1 MASSVTGT
9 NSTKEKVSEKGE
21 SITRNGTT
29 KSFHHHHSHDQKE
42 HRKKHSKKHHE
53 HQELP
58 KSKFGTKND
67 VNDDNEKANFASNL
81 DEMIRKEALELGASE
96 EDLKLVEDIE
106 DDDDNHSVQ
115 EFGEGSSDSKLTADV
130 QEYLKKLQFDNQED
144 IGKVEVEEKIVEK
157 RKFKSDMQK
166 AKESVPSQTADENT
180 QDSEEITLETQ
191 AESEVPEQKQGKKIV
206 FEDSNDVMQESS
218 KQHKLTNADL
228 KSVSSSI
235 FVVEPRND
243 WYSIPLELKSE
254 TPDRSLKQYE
264 IDELY
269 DRAKTVVN
277 KENDLYYSEFNKK
290 SSQQRFLSQVLS
302 SGTLSDKISALTLLV
317 QEAPLHNIKSLDN
330 LLGMCSKKSRNAAIQ
345 CVDAIV
351 DLFVNGII
359 PSNRKLKYFKNQP
372 LTKDLTDM
380 QLAIFYFEDYLKGW
394 YFEFVS
400 TLERLSHDSIEFV
413 RTRVVTYI
421 FNLLIAKPEQEA
433 NLLRLGV
440 NKLGDI
446 DNKVSSKTTYS
457 IMTLE
462 QKHPAMVSIVT
473 DAIIDVIFRQKN
485 DHHAIYYGV
494 VTLNQTVLTKKQ
506 ESLANKLVNAY
517 FALFEKLLVQTDAD
531 NVGKLK
537 ESEHNNEGRHKHR
550 AKKGKHGGKS
560 VKQEIKTG
568 QEIAEERNSKA
579 FSAILTGLNRAFPFS
594 NLSEEV
600 FDSHLEVLYKITH
613 SSNFNTSVQA
623 LLLLQ
628 KVVEKSGKE
637 DKIDRYYRTLY
648 ESLLD
653 ARLLT
658 SSKQAIYLNLLFK
671 SLKYDTD
678 KGRVLAFAKR
688 ICQVCLCWLNV
699 GAISGM
705 LFLLLRLYKSVPE
718 LKNLLYNTPTDGALA
733 AKMEEEENE
742 ILVNQEPEKED
753 GINAAKKEY
762 KSKKDEQYD
771 PRKRD
776 PRFANAEKSSLWEIE
791 YFLRHFHPTVDLYA
805 DALIDGKRVPKPDL
819 GLYTLGHFLD
829 RFVYKKPK
837 KNLPTRG
844 QSIMQPLG
852 GPHTGDLLVKA
863 STISELREIPANTE
877 EWINRKVESIRPE
890 DRFFYEYFSAKQER
904 EQSSKFDKE
913 VAKQADEDFN
923 DNGEELDDDTVWEAL
938 VSSKPDI
945 EGDDLYDDEVAD
957 LNMSDLDDES
967 DDDDDDDEGDLNVD
981 NEEVLDAADLEDDS
995 DEGSIEGGDEK
1006 NDNSVREKEAGSE
1019 EDLETDQSQEEANDD
1034 DDDDD
1039 IRELLEAERSA
1050 QAENSDDEEVV
1061 LEEKDDDSTSSGSK
1075 RKSSEKGGKKKRVK
1089 LSSLPLFASVEDY
1102 ADLINGDDDSNDDG
1116 E

>member
-1 MASSVTGT
+1 MASSVA
-9 NSTKEKVSEKGE
+9 NTKEKVPKRDEKTLTSKNDKE
-21 SITRNGTT
+21 
-29 KSFHHHHSHDQKE
+29 KSSHHHHSHDK
-42 HRKKHSKKHHE
+42 KKHHNKHHE
-53 HQELP
+53 MQ
-58 KSKFGTKND
+58 KTSKAESDTEVHTIDESERSSF
-67 VNDDNEKANFASNL
+67 

-96 EDLKLVEDIE
+96 EDLKLVQGIE
-106 DDDDNHSVQ
+106 DDNDDNGSVQ
-115 EFGEGSSDSKLTADV
+115 EFGDDSSDSKLTADV
-130 QEYLKKLQFDNQED
+130 QAYLKKLELGEVQDD
-144 IGKVEVEEKIVEK
+144 IDDVDVKTNTVGGK
-157 RKFKSDMQK
+157 K
-166 AKESVPSQTADENT
+166 AKEKKAKDVPSANISKENV
-180 QDSEEITLETQ
+180 QVAENVDLESK
-191 AESEVPEQKQGKKIV
+191 AKPEVFKQKQGKKIV
-206 FEDSNDVMQESS
+206 FEDSVGAKQKS
-218 KQHKLTNADL
+218 KEQHRLTEAEL
-228 KSVSSSI
+228 KSVSSSN

-243 WYSIPLELKSE
+243 WYNIPLELNSE

-269 DRAKTVVN
+269 DHAKTIVN
-277 KENDLYYSEFNKK
+277 KENDLYYSEFNKS

-302 SGTLSDKISALTLLV
+302 NGTLSDKISALTLLV
-317 QEAPLHNIKSLDN
+317 QEAPMHNIKSLDN
-330 LLGMCSKKSRNAAIQ
+330 LLGMCSKKSRSAAIQ
-345 CVDAIV
+345 CVDAVV

-413 RTRVVTYI
+413 RTRIVSHI

-440 NKLGDI
+440 NKLGDM
-446 DNKVSSKTTYS
+446 DNKVSSKTSYS

-462 QKHPAMVSIVT
+462 QKHPAMTSIVT
-473 DAIIDVIFRQKN
+473 DAIIDVMFRQKN
-485 DHHAIYYGV
+485 DHHAIYYSV
-494 VTLNQTVLTKKQ
+494 VTLNQTVLTRKQ

-537 ESEHNNEGRHKHR
+537 ESDHNTEGRHKRR

-560 VKQEIKTG
+560 VKQEIKTE
-568 QEIAEERNSKA
+568 QELAEERNSKA

-594 NLSEEV
+594 NLPEEV

-613 SSNFNTSVQA
+613 SSNFNTSIQA

-628 KVVEKSGKE
+628 KVVEKSGNSTKV
-637 DKIDRYYRTLY
+637 DRYYRTLY

-653 ARLLT
+653 DRLLT

-671 SLKYDTD
+671 SLKSDSD
-678 KGRVLAFAKR
+678 KKRILAFAKR

-705 LFLLLRLYKSVPE
+705 LFLLLRLYKYVPE
-718 LKNLLYNTPTDGALA
+718 LRNLLYNTPSDEALM
-733 AKMEEEENE
+733 AKVQDEEDE
-742 ILVNQEPEKED
+742 ILVDQEPDRED
-753 GINAAKKEY
+753 TINSKKIVDSS
-762 KSKKDEQYD
+762 KSKEHYD

-791 YFLRHFHPTVDLYA
+791 YFIRHFHPTVDLYA
-805 DALIDGKRVPKPDL
+805 DALLDGKRVPKPDL

-877 EWINRKVESIRPE
+877 EWISRKIDSIRPE

-913 VAKQADEDFN
+913 VAKEADEDFH

-957 LNMSDLDDES
+957 LDMSDFDDGSDDEE
-967 DDDDDDDEGDLNVD
+967 DDIKVD
-981 NEEVLDAADLEDDS
+981 NEDVLEAADLEEDS
-995 DEGSIEGGDEK
+995 ENGSIEGIEEENNK
-1006 NDNSVREKEAGSE
+1006 SE
-1019 EDLETDQSQEEANDD
+1019 SGEDD
-1034 DDDDD
+1034 DEQKAENGEHSEDDDEDDDD
-1039 IRELLEAERSA
+1039 IKELLEAEKNS
-1050 QAENSDDEEVV
+1050 QAENSDDEEII
-1061 LEEKDDDSTSSGSK
+1061 LEKKDDEAALSGSK
-1075 RKSSEKGGKKKRVK
+1075 RKLTGKEGKKKRVK
-1089 LSSLPLFASVEDY
+1089 LSSLPLFASADEY
-1102 ADLINGDDDSNDDG
+1102 ARLIDEDDDSSDEG